1 MLDVGIYAV
10 WGHRRV
16 RCHLERG
23 HAGQHRARFGSRYL
37 DRHWPWVRRD
47 DVWWGWSVVGHVVSV
62 STPDTVA
69 PWPGSADGSDRRRHS
84 ARPGSRGLAGEPDHR
99 PQREHSRRPHQHAGP
114 RRHRPGRPVAAPCA
128 SHGARRRHAHPL
140 GLDVVGGLAVQS
152 AGHLIPQDRASMTR
166 PLRCSRGLCRV
177 VGHFGP

>member
-69 PWPGSADGSDRRRHS
+69 PWPGSRITSCSCGIRT
-84 ARPGSRGLAGEPDHR
+84 P
-99 PQREHSRRPHQHAGP
+99 GP
-114 RRHRPGRPVAAPCA
+114 RLPCW
-128 SHGARRRHAHPL
+128 
-140 GLDVVGGLAVQS
+140 Q
-152 AGHLIPQDRASMTR
+152 AGSTDWRMSWQLLT
-166 PLRCSRGLCRV
+166 
-177 VGHFGP
+177 